1 MAEVD
6 EHKHNLHR
14 VARPS
19 KRGQAESPSRKS
31 QLEFV
36 KIIIRLTWA
45 RGAMEERAYCA
56 SPPLPSSAIVEQ
68 KQPHSELQ
76 MKCEQ
81 EFLPR
86 CVSVCVCV
94 SLCVCVGQE
103 HKEPQKCVF

>member
-1 MAEVD
+1 MELEVQSGFLAEVD

-31 QLEFV
+31 QLEF
-36 KIIIRLTWA
+36 TWA

-86 CVSVCVCV
+86 CVGVCV
-94 SLCVCVGQE
+94 
-103 HKEPQKCVF
+103 

>member
-36 KIIIRLTWA
+36 KIIIRLAWA

-56 SPPLPSSAIVEQ
+56 SPPLLGYCGTKAAALRIANEV
-68 KQPHSELQ
+68 
-76 MKCEQ
+76 
-81 EFLPR
+81 
-86 CVSVCVCV
+86 
-94 SLCVCVGQE
+94 
-103 HKEPQKCVF
+103 